1 MRRAHRSTPSQ
12 PVRGGFVCPS
22 VSSLAAGG
30 RRLGHGIVVP
40 LSPAAR
46 FPRAAATSAKLWVLP
61 SAARSSQ
68 AGRAPAPRGRKL
80 RPGHRVGMWWEVTT
94 VPGDRAAPVSPS
106 VSRSAV
112 SRRGAQCSSQGGSF
126 SRDRWPG
133 GRSVSLSPQA
143 LAPTGSPVGPHH
155 GFVSAPVLTHSSA
168 SFGR

>member
-46 FPRAAATSAKLWVLP
+46 FPRAAATSAKLWVPP

-126 SRDRWPG
+126 PRDHWPG
-133 GRSVSLSPQA
+133 GAACPCPHRRWPPLEA
-143 LAPTGSPVGPHH
+143 LWA
-155 GFVSAPVLTHSSA
+155 LTTDSCLLL
-168 SFGR
+168 F